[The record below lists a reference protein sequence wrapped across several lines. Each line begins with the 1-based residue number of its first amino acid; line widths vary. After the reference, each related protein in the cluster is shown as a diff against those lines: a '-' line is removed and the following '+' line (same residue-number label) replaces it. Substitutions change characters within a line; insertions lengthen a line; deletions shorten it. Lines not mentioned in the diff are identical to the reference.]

1 MLINHHHTILLDNK
15 LDGNSSLHLSSEAP
29 RGTDL

>member
-1 MLINHHHTILLDNK
+1 MLINHHTILLDNK